1 MAEKKEYTAS
11 RKVLDAEAAVQQQK
25 AAKPGDYVSAYE
37 APLKQAMERI
47 LNREDFHYNLDGD
60 ALYRRYRNQAIRNG
74 RLAMADAAGQA
85 AALTGG
91 YGNSYAQSVGQQA
104 YNRQLDSLADRIPE
118 LYNLAMSQ
126 YQLQTQNLRQ
136 KYDLLSGAQQQEYGR
151 YQDALAAWQKEADQ
165 LWQAYTDARDSDYD
179 AYRDEIADW
188 QWQEEFDEDKR
199 RYDQQWKVDHPELF
213 ITGVDWGSA
222 GWSGTG
228 GSSGGK
234 VTVKK
239 QQPQTASKQNTG
251 SDSIKK
257 STSSSFL
264 SKLWNLLK

>member
-11 RKVLDAEAAVQQQK
+11 QKVLDAEAALQQQK
-25 AAKPGDYVSAYE
+25 AAKPEGYVSAYE
-37 APLKQAMERI
+37 APLQQAMERI

-60 ALYRRYRNQAIRNG
+60 ALYRRYRNQAIQNG

-118 LYNLAMSQ
+118 LYNLAMNQ
-126 YQLQTQNLRQ
+126 YQLQTQNLQR
-136 KYDLLSGAQQQEYGR
+136 KYDLLSGAQQQEYSR

-165 LWQAYTDARDSDYD
+165 LWQAYTDVRDSDYD

-188 QWQEEFDEDKR
+188 QWQQEFDENKR
-199 RYDQQWKVDHPELF
+199 RYDQEWEAAHPAVTPVYT
-213 ITGVDWGSA
+213 TGRS
-222 GWSGTG
+222 S
-228 GSSGGK
+228 GSSGGAG
-234 VTVKK
+234 V
-239 QQPQTASKQNTG
+239 
-251 SDSIKK
+251 
-257 STSSSFL
+257 STSVGKKIAQEEKKTGL
-264 SKLWNLLK
+264 AGLWERLFG

>member
-11 RKVLDAEAAVQQQK
+11 KKVLEAESAVQRQK
-25 AAKPGDYVSAYE
+25 AAKPEGYVSSYE
-37 APLKQAMERI
+37 APLRQAMERI

-60 ALYRRYRNQAIRNG
+60 ALYRRYRNQAIQDG

-126 YQLQTQNLRQ
+126 YQLQTQNLQR

-165 LWQAYTDARDSDYD
+165 LWKAYTDARDSDYD
-179 AYRDEIADW
+179 AYRDEVADW
-188 QWQEEFDEDKR
+188 QWQQEFDENKR
-199 RYDQQWKVDHPELF
+199 RYDQQWAADHPAVTPVYRYYSSTGKSNSKEKKTVQEATKSKSESSISKTAASFWDRLF
-213 ITGVDWGSA
+213 
-222 GWSGTG
+222 
-228 GSSGGK
+228 GK
-234 VTVKK
+234 
-239 QQPQTASKQNTG
+239 
-251 SDSIKK
+251 
-257 STSSSFL
+257 
-264 SKLWNLLK
+264 